1 MLDMMGTL
9 LDRPVIHHFF
19 QHNYF
24 VLVEMCSNELDD
36 AKVLFDKQLA
46 RAKTP
51 LGPILNKNMPP
62 MAGKLRWCQQLRDRI
77 CSFMERL
84 KLISNGL
91 DTEKPLQWC
100 IVLWLSIYSITKS
113 TEAMVVFGKYDQMI
127 KLIEE

>member
-19 QHNYF
+19 QHNYL
-24 VLVEMCSNELDD
+24 VLMDMCSNELDD

-62 MAGKLRWCQQLRDRI
+62 MAGILKWCQELKDRI
-77 CSFMERL
+77 GTFMERL
-84 KLISNGL
+84 KYISNGY
-91 DTEKPLQWC
+91 E
-100 IVLWLSIYSITKS
+100 S
-113 TEAMVVFGKYDQMI
+113 
-127 KLIEE
+127 